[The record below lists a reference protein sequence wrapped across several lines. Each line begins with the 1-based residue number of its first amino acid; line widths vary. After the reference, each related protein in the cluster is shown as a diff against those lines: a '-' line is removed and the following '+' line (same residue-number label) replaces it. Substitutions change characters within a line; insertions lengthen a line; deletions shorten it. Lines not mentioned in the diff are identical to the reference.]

1 MVSNAFLMGVKGMK
15 QTVAIL
21 LALAGVL
28 LLATGFIVSANIDQS
43 RAIDLYKDEVSTL
56 QSTQRKL
63 EKEIK
68 SYQAAETSSAEAM
81 QKVMKER
88 DALSQQL
95 NDTVLASQELNDALE
110 QQKRRN
116 EKQLQELEALSAE
129 YEDLSQACDALEASV
144 RQLNEEAVQTA
155 ASHEVQTL
163 EDARRI
169 AQLEAELEKALAAAV
184 TPAPEITAL
193 PATAY
198 AESEESAK
206 EPSDMMIDVP
216 AQPGEGPVILPTP
229 DASTDNQPAQPG
241 EGPAGLPTPE
251 VVPQQTVPTPQVT
264 LCPLGY
270 SRGIVQN
277 GQTFTDLLLQHNVSW
292 QAMRIANPTLPTT
305 RVSPGTRYC
314 IPPAGSR
321 RLCPSGTDSYVMG
334 QFEDLNT
341 LSELFGVAP
350 GVFLSVN
357 TQLAPGDFTAGRV
370 VCVP

>member
-1 MVSNAFLMGVKGMK
+1 MK
-15 QTVAIL
+15 QTVGIL
-21 LALAGVL
+21 LALAAVL

-43 RAIDLYKDEVSTL
+43 RVIDLYKDEVNTL
-56 QSTQRKL
+56 KSTQRKL
-63 EKEIK
+63 EKEIAG
-68 SYQAAETSSAEAM
+68 YQSAETSSAEAM
-81 QKVMKER
+81 QKIKEER

-110 QQKRRN
+110 QQKRQN
-116 EKQLQELEALSAE
+116 EKQLREMEALTAE
-129 YEDLSQACDALEASV
+129 YEDLSEACDALEASI
-144 RQLNEEAVQTA
+144 RQLNEAAAQTA
-155 ASHEVQTL
+155 ASHEAQTL
-163 EDARRI
+163 EDAKRI
-169 AQLEAELEKALAAAV
+169 AQLEADLEKALAEAAARV
-184 TPAPEITAL
+184 PEITVS
-193 PATAY
+193 PAPAY
-198 AESEESAK
+198 ADSDQSAK
-206 EPSDMMIDVP
+206 ETSDMMIDIP
-216 AQPGEGPVILPTP
+216 AQPGEGPVVLPTP
-229 DASTDNQPAQPG
+229 DASTDDQPAQPG

-305 RVSPGTRYC
+305 RLTPGTRYC

-357 TQLAPGDFTAGRV
+357 TQLAPGDFSAGRV

>member
-1 MVSNAFLMGVKGMK
+1 MK

-43 RAIDLYKDEVSTL
+43 RVIALYKDEVKTL
-56 QSTQRKL
+56 QTTQRKL

-68 SYQAAETSSAEAM
+68 SYQASKDSSAETIQKLM
-81 QKVMKER
+81 QER

-95 NDTVLASQELNDALE
+95 NDTVVASQELNDELE
-110 QQKRRN
+110 QQKRQN
-116 EKQLQELEALSAE
+116 EKQ
-129 YEDLSQACDALEASV
+129 
-144 RQLNEEAVQTA
+144 VQM
-155 ASHEVQTL
+155 L
-163 EDARRI
+163 EDAKRI
-169 AQLEAELEKALAAAV
+169 AQLEAELEKAAAEAIV
-184 TPAPEITAL
+184 TPAPEITVS
-193 PATAY
+193 PAPSY
-198 AESEESAK
+198 ADSEQSAK

-229 DASTDNQPAQPG
+229 DASNDNQPAQPG
-241 EGPAGLPTPE
+241 EGPAALPTPE
-251 VVPQQTVPTPQVT
+251 VVPQVTPQQVIPVPQVT

-305 RVSPGTRYC
+305 RLAPGTRYC